1 MRIFAAESLVRY
13 YPCGGVSVMYE
24 KIDAYIDRL
33 IEDSRPDAPMW
44 NIESIRQGKKPH
56 WNYIDGCMIT
66 ALMEIAAIKDDE
78 KYFDFSERFID
89 YYVGEDGSILG
100 YDKEKYNLDDV
111 NEGKVLFELYEKTG
125 KEKYRLAIE
134 RQWQHLLSQPRTQT
148 GNFWHKLIYPNQ
160 IWLDGIYM
168 AQVFSAKYAR
178 YFGGGDYSD
187 VIAQIKNVRRFMF
200 DEDAGLY
207 YHGLDCSR
215 SIFWADKES
224 GLSRNFWLRAIG
236 WFAVAMVDIIEII
249 DGEARREIADIFS
262 ELMRNIL
269 RYRDNDSKMY
279 YQVVNMQGKEGNYLE
294 TSGSS
299 MMAYAMMKGARLGV
313 LDEKYHALG
322 RETFEGICSR
332 YLDFDADGKLSLGG
346 ICLVAG
352 LGPENN
358 TRRDGSY
365 EYYISEPVVE
375 NDAKGVAPF
384 VLCYTEILGGRRTL

>member
-1 MRIFAAESLVRY
+1 
-13 YPCGGVSVMYE
+13 MYE
-24 KIDAYIDRL
+24 KIDAYINRL
-33 IEDSRPDAPMW
+33 IEDSTPDMPIW

-66 ALMEIAAIKDDE
+66 AFLEIAAIKGDDR
-78 KYFDFSERFID
+78 YFEFAERFID
-89 YYVGEDGSILG
+89 YYVSEDGSILG
-100 YDKEKYNLDDV
+100 YSKDKYNLDDV
-111 NEGKVLFELYEKTG
+111 NEGRVLFELYEKTG

-134 RQWQHLLSQPRTQT
+134 KQREHLLSQPRTET

-168 AQVFSAKYAR
+168 AQVFSAKYAKT
-178 YFGGGDYSD
+178 FGGGDYSD
-187 VIAQIKNVRRFMF
+187 VVMQIKNVRKYMF
-200 DEDAGLY
+200 DETAKLY

-215 SIFWADKES
+215 KAFWADKET

-236 WFAVAMVDIIEII
+236 WFTVAMIDIIEIA
-249 DGEARREIADIFS
+249 DGEARREISEIFC
-262 ELMRNIL
+262 ELMEGVIN
-269 RYRDNDSKMY
+269 YRDPESKMY
-279 YQVVNMQGKEGNYLE
+279 YQVVNMQGREGNYLE

-299 MMAYAMMKGARLGV
+299 MIAYAMMKGARLGV
-313 LDEKYHALG
+313 LDESFRKLG
-322 RETFEGICSR
+322 EETFDGICNR
-332 YLDFDADGKLSLGG
+332 YLDFDKDGKLNLGG

-358 TRRDGSY
+358 PRRDGSY

-384 VLCYTEILGGRRTL
+384 VLCYTEILGGRVI